1 MNETAI
7 EWTNVTWN
15 PNSGCVEIARE
26 CKYCYAYTLAEHKRD
41 TKAFPNGFD
50 ITIRTHKLR
59 EPFRLKRPSFTFVNS
74 MSDLFWEAIP
84 EDFRNKVVDVIE
96 ATPQHQYQV
105 LTKRPPK
112 LLEYSR
118 RRKLPRN
125 FWAGVSIG
133 TKRNTHFADI
143 LREVDATVRFI
154 SAEPILEP
162 LDTLNLDGIH
172 WLITGGESGVH
183 LYIPDIRE
191 QRGLVDYAEKR
202 WTPRPSRVPWV
213 QDLRDR
219 ALAGAVA
226 FFHKQWGGAT
236 PKAAGRQLVGKTWDE
251 LPFVALDR
259 VDRSIETPLRTHHSV
274 FKDVEI

>member
-15 PNSGCVEIARE
+15 PNSGCVKIAPE
-26 CKYCYAYTLAEHKRD
+26 CKYCYADTLAEHKRG

-50 ITIRTHKLR
+50 LTLREHKLR
-59 EPFRLKRPSFTFVNS
+59 EPFRLKVPSFIFVNS

-84 EDFRNKVVDVIE
+84 DDFRDRVVDVIE
-96 ATPQHQYQV
+96 ATPRHQYQV
-105 LTKRPPK
+105 LTKRPLK

-118 RRKLPRN
+118 RRKLPPN

-133 TKRNTHFADI
+133 TRKNVVFADI
-143 LREVDATVRFI
+143 LREVNATVRFI

-162 LDTLNLDGIH
+162 LDTLNLAGIH
-172 WLITGGESGVH
+172 WLISGGESGIH
-183 LYIPDIRE
+183 LYNPAVRE
-191 QRGLVDYAEKR
+191 QRALVDYENKR
-202 WTPRPSRVPWV
+202 WTPRLSRIPWV

-219 ALAGAVA
+219 AIEGGVA

-236 PKAAGRQLVGKTWDE
+236 PKVAGRELDGRTWDE
-251 LPFVALDR
+251 LPVILG
-259 VDRSIETPLRTHHSV
+259 T
-274 FKDVEI
+274 